1 MLTLRNLFVG
11 FGFALCA
18 LAFAACGG
26 SGTTVVATPTLGP
39 TCSPG
44 ETVQMVYPIPGAT
57 GVPDNPQQFVFVVST
72 PLPTYNAY
80 FNSANTLNGSVATY
94 ARMNTIT
101 PAQVPSPA
109 ASPAIPNPVY
119 QSVTLPYG
127 FNSGVT
133 IYVWV
138 NDTSSDCAP
147 LGPLG
152 SFTTL

>member
-1 MLTLRNLFVG
+1 MLTLRYLFVG

-26 SGTTVVATPTLGP
+26 SGTTVATPTLGP

-80 FNSANTLNGSVATY
+80 FNNANTLDGAVATF
-94 ARMNTIT
+94 ATMNTIT
-101 PAQVPSPA
+101 PGQVPSPA

-119 QSVTLPYG
+119 QSIALPRG
-127 FNSGVT
+127 FTSGQT

-138 NDTSSDCAP
+138 NDSTRNCTP